1 MVLSQLQALAITLA
15 VEGAVAGLAG
25 PRFGA
30 SRRRAAGAAIGGSLV
45 THPFVW
51 LGILEFYPQ
60 YGPATIPV
68 FEAAAMAVEALG
80 YRLIATRR
88 WQDAII
94 LSVMANAASWGLG
107 AVLQRLL

>member
-15 VEGAVAGLAG
+15 VEGGVAALAG

-30 SRRRAAGAAIGGSLV
+30 TRLRAAAAAIGGSLV

-51 LGILEFYPQ
+51 LGILELYPVH
-60 YGPATIPV
+60 GPVTVPL
-68 FEAAAMAVEALG
+68 FEAGAIAAETVA

-88 WQDAII
+88 WRDAIA
-94 LSVMANAASWGLG
+94 LSVMANLASWSLG
-107 AVLQRLL
+107 FALQRLL